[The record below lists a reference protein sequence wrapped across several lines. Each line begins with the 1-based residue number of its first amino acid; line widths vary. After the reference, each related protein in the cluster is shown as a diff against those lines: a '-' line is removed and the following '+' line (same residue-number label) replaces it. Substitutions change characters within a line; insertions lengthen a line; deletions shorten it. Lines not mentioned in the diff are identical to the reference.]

1 MATRPQEY
9 QKFISKQNQKIG
21 KDRVHSLSPNIRPPS
36 SKNNYVQNS
45 NINLVPNNIYKNKN
59 LVYNNNIN
67 NNQFQNYNI
76 KVNKSKDIQK
86 EKIIEGDLINFNNGI
101 KTMQKHNN
109 NNINSAIGNKTK
121 LKNPRGMPRKSPIP
135 INNTNLKN
143 KNIFFNPLLN
153 KPKTSLG
160 TKNNFNGNKPLTSFS
175 KNKKKINRN
184 QSPLLRT
191 NENSNKIIALN
202 KNALKPRYIS
212 KSPVLGKNS
221 IYNRYKNFG
230 FNKSSNSS
238 NLIKSQN
245 FKKAKI
251 NYPHNQYN
259 VNNLNN
265 LNNNQLQ
272 QLKKITNIAN
282 ANIPKQ
288 ARRQTIMTYEFVQ
301 ENNKNDN
308 KNNIPLNNKQN
319 AHDNNNNNNN
329 NNKNIIPNNNFING
343 NNFVNNHQNINQNI
357 MKNKNQN
364 IMNQNNM
371 NQNNMNQNNMNQNNM
386 NQNIMNQ
393 NIMNQNNMNQNNMNQ
408 NLNQNVNQNINQNV
422 NKNIS
427 QNLNQNNNILKPN
440 IIPPEEVN
448 NFIPLKNNPN
458 QIIKNNQNQNGNNI
472 KLNKKVTEDENES
485 NTNRKEKESI
495 IEVNTLKNR
504 VQNEDDLN
512 INKEPKIPQQNQ
524 PIHKKIKDLHVFT
537 HVGFDGEQDK
547 ENNQDNYFIQK
558 NFAGHKDYIYMS
570 VCDGHGTNGHHVS
583 NFIKTILPV
592 DMSENLKH
600 RNILTDTEEIHQI
613 IKETFII
620 ANDKLVEN
628 QDIDSI
634 FSGSTCVSVIYTPER
649 LICPNIGDSR
659 AVLARYDPN
668 SNKYIAIELTRDH
681 KPTELDEKQRI
692 LENDGRIQPFVE
704 DGEFVGPERIWIKE
718 EEVPG
723 LAMTRSFGDRVAAT
737 VGVISEPEIKEMELN
752 INDKF
757 MIIASDGIWEFISS
771 QECVNIISNFYEKN
785 DIKGCCEYLYDE
797 SSKRWLKEEE
807 VIDDT
812 TLILVFFD

>member
-1 MATRPQEY
+1 MAIRPQEY

-36 SKNNYVQNS
+36 TKNNYTQNS

-76 KVNKSKDIQK
+76 KVNKSKDIPK
-86 EKIIEGDLINFNNGI
+86 EKIIEGDLINFNNGN
-101 KTMQKHNN
+101 KAMQKHSN
-109 NNINSAIGNKTK
+109 NNINSTIGNKTK
-121 LKNPRGMPRKSPIP
+121 LKNPRGMPRKSPVP
-135 INNTNLKN
+135 INNNNLKN

-153 KPKTSLG
+153 KPKTSFG

-230 FNKSSNSS
+230 FNKSGNSS

-288 ARRQTIMTYEFVQ
+288 SRRQTIMTYEFIQ
-301 ENNKNDN
+301 ENSKNDN
-308 KNNIPLNNKQN
+308 KNNIPFNNKQN
-319 AHDNNNNNNN
+319 AHDNNNNI

-364 IMNQNNM
+364 
-371 NQNNMNQNNMNQNNM
+371 
-386 NQNIMNQ
+386 QNI
-393 NIMNQNNMNQNNMNQ
+393 
-408 NLNQNVNQNINQNV
+408 LNQNVNQNLDQN
-422 NKNIS
+422 N
-427 QNLNQNNNILKPN
+427 NNNILKPN
-440 IIPPEEVN
+440 LIPPEEAN
-448 NFIPLKNNPN
+448 NFIPLRNNPN
-458 QIIKNNQNQNGNNI
+458 QMIKNNQNQNQNQNVLNI
-472 KLNKKVTEDENES
+472 KLNKNSAEDENES
-485 NTNRKEKESI
+485 NTNKKEKESI
-495 IEVNTLKNR
+495 IEVNTLKNKL
-504 VQNEDDLN
+504 QNENDV
-512 INKEPKIPQQNQ
+512 IENKEPKIPQQNQ

-583 NFIKTILPV
+583 NFIKTILPI

-668 SNKYIAIELTRDH
+668 NNKYIAIELTRDH

-785 DIKGCCEYLYDE
+785 DIKGCCEYLYEE

-812 TLILVFFD
+812 TLILVFFE

>member
-36 SKNNYVQNS
+36 SKNNYTQNS

-101 KTMQKHNN
+101 KAIQKHSN

-135 INNTNLKN
+135 INNNNLKN

-153 KPKTSLG
+153 KPKTSFG

-230 FNKSSNSS
+230 FNKSGNSS

-288 ARRQTIMTYEFVQ
+288 SRRQTIMTYEFIQ
-301 ENNKNDN
+301 ENSKNDN
-308 KNNIPLNNKQN
+308 KNNIPFNNKQN
-319 AHDNNNNNNN
+319 PHDNNNNT
-329 NNKNIIPNNNFING
+329 NNKNIIQNNNFING

-364 IMNQNNM
+364 IMNQN
-371 NQNNMNQNNMNQNNM
+371 
-386 NQNIMNQ
+386 
-393 NIMNQNNMNQNNMNQ
+393 
-408 NLNQNVNQNINQNV
+408 VNQNINQN
-422 NKNIS
+422 I
-427 QNLNQNNNILKPN
+427 NQNNNILKPN
-440 IIPPEEVN
+440 LIPPEEAN

-458 QIIKNNQNQNGNNI
+458 QIIKNNQNQNAHNI
-472 KLNKKVTEDENES
+472 KLNKNSAEDENES

-495 IEVNTLKNR
+495 IEVNTLKSKL
-504 VQNEDDLN
+504 QNENDL
-512 INKEPKIPQQNQ
+512 IENKEPKIPQQNQ

-583 NFIKTILPV
+583 NFIKTILPIY
-592 DMSENLKH
+592 MSENLKH

-668 SNKYIAIELTRDH
+668 NNKYIAIELTRDH

-785 DIKGCCEYLYDE
+785 DIKGCCEYLYEE

-812 TLILVFFD
+812 TLILVFFE

>member
-36 SKNNYVQNS
+36 SKNNYTQNS

-101 KTMQKHNN
+101 KAMQKHSN

-135 INNTNLKN
+135 INNNNLKN

-153 KPKTSLG
+153 KPKTSFG

-230 FNKSSNSS
+230 FNKSGNSS

-288 ARRQTIMTYEFVQ
+288 SRRQTIMTYEFTQ
-301 ENNKNDN
+301 ENSKNDN
-308 KNNIPLNNKQN
+308 KNNIPFNNKQN
-319 AHDNNNNNNN
+319 AHDNNNNI

-364 IMNQNNM
+364 
-371 NQNNMNQNNMNQNNM
+371 
-386 NQNIMNQ
+386 QNI
-393 NIMNQNNMNQNNMNQ
+393 
-408 NLNQNVNQNINQNV
+408 LNQNVNQNLDQN
-422 NKNIS
+422 N
-427 QNLNQNNNILKPN
+427 NNNILKPN
-440 IIPPEEVN
+440 LIPPEEAN
-448 NFIPLKNNPN
+448 NFIQLKNSPN
-458 QIIKNNQNQNGNNI
+458 QIIKNNQNQNVLNI
-472 KLNKKVTEDENES
+472 KLNKNSAEDEKES
-485 NTNRKEKESI
+485 NRKEKESI
-495 IEVNTLKNR
+495 IEVNTLKNKL
-504 VQNEDDLN
+504 QNENDV
-512 INKEPKIPQQNQ
+512 IENKTPKIPQQNQ

-583 NFIKTILPV
+583 NFIKTILPI

-668 SNKYIAIELTRDH
+668 NNKYIAIELTRDH

-785 DIKGCCEYLYDE
+785 DIKGCCEYLYEE

-812 TLILVFFD
+812 TLILVFFE

>member
-36 SKNNYVQNS
+36 SKNNYTQNS

-101 KTMQKHNN
+101 KAMQKHSN
-109 NNINSAIGNKTK
+109 NNINSTIGNKTK
-121 LKNPRGMPRKSPIP
+121 LKNPRGMPRKSPVP
-135 INNTNLKN
+135 INNNNLKN

-153 KPKTSLG
+153 KPKTSFG

-230 FNKSSNSS
+230 FNKSGNSS

-288 ARRQTIMTYEFVQ
+288 SRRQTIMTYEFIQ
-301 ENNKNDN
+301 ENSKNDN
-308 KNNIPLNNKQN
+308 KNNIPFNNKQN
-319 AHDNNNNNNN
+319 PHDNNNNNNI

-343 NNFVNNHQNINQNI
+343 NNFVNNYQNINQNI

-364 IMNQNNM
+364 IMNQNM
-371 NQNNMNQNNMNQNNM
+371 NH
-386 NQNIMNQ
+386 
-393 NIMNQNNMNQNNMNQ
+393 
-408 NLNQNVNQNINQNV
+408 NVNQNID
-422 NKNIS
+422 
-427 QNLNQNNNILKPN
+427 QNNNILKPN
-440 IIPPEEVN
+440 LIPPEEAN
-448 NFIPLKNNPN
+448 NFIPLKNSPN
-458 QIIKNNQNQNGNNI
+458 QIIKNNQNQNLLNI
-472 KLNKKVTEDENES
+472 KLNKNSAEGENES

-495 IEVNTLKNR
+495 IEVNTLKNKL
-504 VQNEDDLN
+504 QNENDV
-512 INKEPKIPQQNQ
+512 IENKTPKIPQQNQ

-583 NFIKTILPV
+583 NFIKTILPI

-634 FSGSTCVSVIYTPER
+634 FSGSTCVSVIFTPER

-668 SNKYIAIELTRDH
+668 NNKYIAIELTRDH

-752 INDKF
+752 MHDKF

-785 DIKGCCEYLYDE
+785 DIKGCCEYLYEE

-812 TLILVFFD
+812 TLILVFFE

>member
-1 MATRPQEY
+1 
-9 QKFISKQNQKIG
+9 
-21 KDRVHSLSPNIRPPS
+21 
-36 SKNNYVQNS
+36 
-45 NINLVPNNIYKNKN
+45 
-59 LVYNNNIN
+59 
-67 NNQFQNYNI
+67 
-76 KVNKSKDIQK
+76 
-86 EKIIEGDLINFNNGI
+86 
-101 KTMQKHNN
+101 
-109 NNINSAIGNKTK
+109 
-121 LKNPRGMPRKSPIP
+121 
-135 INNTNLKN
+135 
-143 KNIFFNPLLN
+143 
-153 KPKTSLG
+153 
-160 TKNNFNGNKPLTSFS
+160 
-175 KNKKKINRN
+175 
-184 QSPLLRT
+184 
-191 NENSNKIIALN
+191 
-202 KNALKPRYIS
+202 
-212 KSPVLGKNS
+212 
-221 IYNRYKNFG
+221 
-230 FNKSSNSS
+230 
-238 NLIKSQN
+238 
-245 FKKAKI
+245 
-251 NYPHNQYN
+251 
-259 VNNLNN
+259 
-265 LNNNQLQ
+265 
-272 QLKKITNIAN
+272 
-282 ANIPKQ
+282 
-288 ARRQTIMTYEFVQ
+288 
-301 ENNKNDN
+301 
-308 KNNIPLNNKQN
+308 
-319 AHDNNNNNNN
+319 
-329 NNKNIIPNNNFING
+329 
-343 NNFVNNHQNINQNI
+343 

-364 IMNQNNM
+364 
-371 NQNNMNQNNMNQNNM
+371 
-386 NQNIMNQ
+386 QNI
-393 NIMNQNNMNQNNMNQ
+393 
-408 NLNQNVNQNINQNV
+408 LNQNVNQNLDQN
-422 NKNIS
+422 N
-427 QNLNQNNNILKPN
+427 NNNILKPN
-440 IIPPEEVN
+440 LIPPEEAN
-448 NFIPLKNNPN
+448 NFIPLRNNPN
-458 QIIKNNQNQNGNNI
+458 QMIKNNQNQNQNQNVLNI
-472 KLNKKVTEDENES
+472 KLNKNSAEDENES
-485 NTNRKEKESI
+485 NRKEKESI
-495 IEVNTLKNR
+495 IEVNTLKNKL
-504 VQNEDDLN
+504 QNENDV
-512 INKEPKIPQQNQ
+512 IENKEPKIPQQNQ

-583 NFIKTILPV
+583 NFIKTILPI

-668 SNKYIAIELTRDH
+668 NNKYIAIELTRDH

-785 DIKGCCEYLYDE
+785 DIKGCCEYLYEE

-812 TLILVFFD
+812 TLILVFFE

>member
-1 MATRPQEY
+1 MATRPQDY

-36 SKNNYVQNS
+36 SKNNYTQNS

-101 KTMQKHNN
+101 KAMQKHSNN
-109 NNINSAIGNKTK
+109 N
-121 LKNPRGMPRKSPIP
+121 PVP
-135 INNTNLKN
+135 INNNNLKN

-153 KPKTSLG
+153 KPKTSFG

-230 FNKSSNSS
+230 FNKSGNSS

-288 ARRQTIMTYEFVQ
+288 SRRQTIMTYEFIQ
-301 ENNKNDN
+301 ENSKNDN
-308 KNNIPLNNKQN
+308 KNNIPFNNKQN
-319 AHDNNNNNNN
+319 PHDNNNNNNI

-343 NNFVNNHQNINQNI
+343 NNFVNNYQNINQNI

-364 IMNQNNM
+364 IMNQNM
-371 NQNNMNQNNMNQNNM
+371 NH
-386 NQNIMNQ
+386 
-393 NIMNQNNMNQNNMNQ
+393 
-408 NLNQNVNQNINQNV
+408 NVNQNID
-422 NKNIS
+422 
-427 QNLNQNNNILKPN
+427 QNNNILKPN
-440 IIPPEEVN
+440 LIPPEEAN
-448 NFIPLKNNPN
+448 NFIPLKNSPN
-458 QIIKNNQNQNGNNI
+458 QIIKNNQNQNLLNI
-472 KLNKKVTEDENES
+472 KLNKNSAEGENES

-495 IEVNTLKNR
+495 IEVNTLKNKL
-504 VQNEDDLN
+504 QNENDV
-512 INKEPKIPQQNQ
+512 IENKTPKIPQQNQ

-583 NFIKTILPV
+583 NFIKTILPI

-634 FSGSTCVSVIYTPER
+634 FSGSTCVSVIFTPER

-668 SNKYIAIELTRDH
+668 NNKYIAIELTRDH

-785 DIKGCCEYLYDE
+785 DIKGCCEYLYEE

-812 TLILVFFD
+812 TLILVFFE

>member
-1 MATRPQEY
+1 MATRPQDY

-36 SKNNYVQNS
+36 SKNNYTQNS

-101 KTMQKHNN
+101 KAMQKHSN
-109 NNINSAIGNKTK
+109 NNINSTIGNKTK
-121 LKNPRGMPRKSPIP
+121 LKNPRGMPRKSPVP
-135 INNTNLKN
+135 INNNNLKN

-282 ANIPKQ
+282 ANMPKQ

-364 IMNQNNM
+364 IMNQNM
-371 NQNNMNQNNMNQNNM
+371 NH
-386 NQNIMNQ
+386 
-393 NIMNQNNMNQNNMNQ
+393 
-408 NLNQNVNQNINQNV
+408 NVNQNID
-422 NKNIS
+422 
-427 QNLNQNNNILKPN
+427 QNNNILKPN
-440 IIPPEEVN
+440 LIPPEEAN
-448 NFIPLKNNPN
+448 NFIPLKNSPN
-458 QIIKNNQNQNGNNI
+458 QIIKNNQNQNLLNI
-472 KLNKKVTEDENES
+472 KLNKNSAEGENES

-495 IEVNTLKNR
+495 IEVNTLKNKL
-504 VQNEDDLN
+504 QNENDV
-512 INKEPKIPQQNQ
+512 IENKEPKIPQQNQ

-583 NFIKTILPV
+583 NFIKTILPI

-634 FSGSTCVSVIYTPER
+634 FSGSTCVSVIFTPER

-668 SNKYIAIELTRDH
+668 NNKYIAIELTRDH

-785 DIKGCCEYLYDE
+785 DIKGCCEYLYEE

-812 TLILVFFD
+812 TLILVFFE